1 MKLISQVLLVLA
13 VVAAVAGGLLLLVRD
28 SNSGGGIEIVLPTA
42 TAEPVVD
49 LKVYVTG
56 AVRDPGVYAV
66 EQGSRLV
73 RAIEAAGGA
82 TEEADLSAVNL
93 AARMTDEQ
101 HWHIPKLGEVVRPP
115 STEAPA
121 GSKKLDIN
129 SASVELL
136 KSLPNIGEVRAQ
148 AIVSYREANGPYSS
162 VEALLEVNGIG
173 PATLEWRYP
182 FQLSTGRSGR
192 VRSRC
197 SGKAAG
203 STCGCTG
210 RSI

>member
-1 MKLISQVLLVLA
+1 MKLISQVVLVLA
-13 VVAAVAGGLLLLVRD
+13 VVAALAGGLLLLVRD
-28 SNSGGGIEIVLPTA
+28 SNSGGGIQIVLPTA
-42 TAEPVVD
+42 TTAPVVE

-56 AVRDPGVYAV
+56 AVRDPGVYAL

-73 RAIEAAGGA
+73 QAIEAAGGA

-121 GSKKLDIN
+121 ASKKVDIN

-136 KSLPNIGEVRAQ
+136 KSLPNIGDVRAQ

-162 VEALLEVNGIG
+162 VEALLEVTGIG
-173 PATLEWRYP
+173 PATLEAIRD
-182 FQLSTGRSGR
+182 LAEAR
-192 VRSRC
+192 
-197 SGKAAG
+197 
-203 STCGCTG
+203 
-210 RSI
+210 